1 MYIFYSSLGAS
12 QVVLAAKNLPANT
25 GDVRGMV
32 HSLGWEGPLEDCTET
47 HSSTLAWRIPWTEPL
62 EMSPGRE
69 AACRAVFG
77 TWGFFRTMHG
87 KTAPSC

>member
-32 HSLGWEGPLEDCTET
+32 HFLGWEGPLEECTET
-47 HSSTLAWRIPWTEPL
+47 HSSTLAWRIPWTE
-62 EMSPGRE
+62 EPGRL
-69 AACRAVFG
+69 RSIG
-77 TWGFFRTMHG
+77 SQ
-87 KTAPSC
+87 KTRHD